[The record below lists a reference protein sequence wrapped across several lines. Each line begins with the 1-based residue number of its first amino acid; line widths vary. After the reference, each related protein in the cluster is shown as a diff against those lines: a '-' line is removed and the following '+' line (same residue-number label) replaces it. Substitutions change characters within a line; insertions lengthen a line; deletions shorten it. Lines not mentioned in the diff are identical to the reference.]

1 MIFVYF
7 IYSECLL
14 EFGNE
19 LIGKNAVLDNEISTL
34 EERINARNAE
44 MEHLYNQIADL
55 QTELTLLQKT
65 TKNVCIWNV
74 F

>member
-1 MIFVYF
+1 MYF

>member
-1 MIFVYF
+1 M
-7 IYSECLL
+7 
-14 EFGNE
+14 
-19 LIGKNAVLDNEISTL
+19 IGKNAVLDNEISTL